1 MKENLQII
9 SIDLIEDYLKQI
21 PTTLQ
26 SAYDSLQDAEIST
39 DTFSFYVSVS
49 SVFSSK
55 IEGENIEL
63 DHGSIFEK
71 LWHYITIYPFSKMCT
86 CLSWCS
92 AIF

>member
-1 MKENLQII
+1 VKENLQII
-9 SIDLIEDYLKQI
+9 SIDLISAYLKHI
-21 PTTLQ
+21 PKTLQ
-26 SAYDSLQDAEIST
+26 STFNLLEDAEIST
-39 DTFSFYVSVS
+39 ETFSFYVSVS